1 MSAAVSSSL
10 GRAFTKRQKRPE
22 VSAPMPFREGQP
34 RFAAG
39 TIKRSK
45 ISAPVE
51 LISTT
56 NLLAYTAP
64 DIQKHGHHG
73 HNHKHQQPVISR
85 PIIQHQQHSAL
96 QHSTSSSSSFRSAD
110 ESDAS
115 NSLHT
120 PSTTITSPSLPGSTE
135 ASPILRENG
144 HYNQL
149 TGYFDQQ
156 KDGAPQPPRPSH
168 EYSAPP
174 PSIPTRALSHTK
186 KSHQELSRQRSN
198 ASNNSAGRRT
208 PSLSNTSS
216 PTPTSLSSAHATHS
230 AAAAASRSHAQD
242 AHAHPFGKELEQVNE
257 VAEEFSAGQLFRDE
271 DERILASKGLV
282 KVDVIE
288 YLEEVKGVYAYV
300 FGGEVAKR
308 DWI

>member
-51 LISTT
+51 LLSTT

-64 DIQKHGHHG
+64 DIQKHGNHG
-73 HNHKHQQPVISR
+73 HNHKNQPVISR
-85 PIIQHQQHSAL
+85 PIIQRQHSNL

-135 ASPILRENG
+135 ASPILRDNG
-144 HYNQL
+144 HQNL

-156 KDGAPQPPRPSH
+156 KDGPPKAPQTSL
-168 EYSAPP
+168 EQSAPP

-198 ASNNSAGRRT
+198 SSNASAGRRT

-216 PTPTSLSSAHATHS
+216 PNPTSLSSAHAAHS
-230 AAAAASRSHAQD
+230 AAAASSRSHAQD
-242 AHAHPFGKELEQVNE
+242 VHAHPFGKELEQVNE

-271 DERILASKGLV
+271 DEKILVARGLV
-282 KVDVIE
+282 KVDVVE

-300 FGGEVAKR
+300 FGGDVAKR

>member
-51 LISTT
+51 LLSTT

-64 DIQKHGHHG
+64 DIQKHGNPWTQSQEPASYLATHHPTPTLKPPTF
-73 HNHKHQQPVISR
+73 HIIFFLFPISR
-85 PIIQHQQHSAL
+85 RVRRH
-96 QHSTSSSSSFRSAD
+96 
-110 ESDAS
+110 
-115 NSLHT
+115 
-120 PSTTITSPSLPGSTE
+120 TTITSPSLPGSTE
-135 ASPILRENG
+135 TSPILRDNG
-144 HYNQL
+144 HQNL

-156 KDGAPQPPRPSH
+156 KDGPPKAPQTSL
-168 EYSAPP
+168 EQSAPP
-174 PSIPTRALSHTK
+174 PSVPTRALSHTK

-198 ASNNSAGRRT
+198 SSNASAGRRT

-216 PTPTSLSSAHATHS
+216 PNPTSLSSAHAAHS
-230 AAAAASRSHAQD
+230 AAAASSRSHAQD
-242 AHAHPFGKELEQVNE
+242 VHAHPFGKELEQVNE

-271 DERILASKGLV
+271 DEKILAAKGLV
-282 KVDVIE
+282 KVDVVE

-300 FGGEVAKR
+300 FGGDIAKR

>member
-45 ISAPVE
+45 ISAPIE
-51 LISTT
+51 LLSTT

-64 DIQKHGHHG
+64 DIQKHGHNNGHG
-73 HNHKHQQPVISR
+73 LSHKNPPIISR
-85 PIIQHQQHSAL
+85 PIIKTL

-120 PSTTITSPSLPGSTE
+120 PSTTVTAPSLPGSTD
-135 ASPILRENG
+135 ASPILKDNN
-144 HYNQL
+144 YPNPL
-149 TGYFDQQ
+149 ACYFDQQ
-156 KDGAPQPPRPSH
+156 HDTPPPKEPS
-168 EYSAPP
+168 P

-186 KSHQELSRQRSN
+186 KSHQELSRQRSS
-198 ASNNSAGRRT
+198 AS
-208 PSLSNTSS
+208 TSS
-216 PTPTSLSSAHATHS
+216 SLLRTAANSTSPAATSLSSAHATHS
-230 AAAAASRSHAQD
+230 AAASRHHAQD
-242 AHAHPFGKELEQVNE
+242 VHAHPFGKELEQVNE
-257 VAEEFSAGQLFRDE
+257 VAEEFSAGHLFRDE
-271 DERILASKGLV
+271 DEKILAAKGLV
-282 KVDVIE
+282 RVDVVE
-288 YLEEVKGVYAYV
+288 YLEEVKEVYAWV
-300 FGGEVAKR
+300 FGGEVSRR